1 MLPLLELPDYPA
13 PPGAEVAEIATR
25 DGVLIRTAAWR
36 PAGTPRATVLLLQG
50 RAEFIEKYYEVVGE
64 LLARDCAVATFDW
77 RGQGGSARAL
87 ATRHHG
93 HVRSFDDFRHDY
105 EAVRERFVGPASSR
119 PVYVLAHSMGACIAL
134 TGALDGWL
142 GADRL
147 VAVSPMIDIS
157 LVRRG
162 RLVRALARG
171 LSRLGAAS
179 RLVPGGQLRSIS
191 TLPFPGNRLGTDPVR
206 YARNAA
212 LATALDWA
220 AIGSPTIGWLAAA
233 YAAMDRLAAPTLAP
247 VAIPTLVVAAEDDPV
262 CSTPA
267 IRLFGRRLAQGRI
280 VVVPG
285 ARHEILM
292 EADAIR
298 ARFWS
303 EFDTFLADPPSGTEV
318 ERLGPEVTPRGA

>member
-1 MLPLLELPDYPA
+1 MLPLRELPDYPA
-13 PPGAEVAEIATR
+13 PAGAEVAEVLTR
-25 DGVLIRTAAWR
+25 DGVPIRAAAWR
-36 PAGTPRATVLLLQG
+36 PAGPARATVLLLQG

-64 LLARDCAVATFDW
+64 LLARGCAVATFDW

-87 ATRHHG
+87 AARHHG
-93 HVRSFDDFRHDY
+93 HVRRFEDFRHDY
-105 EAVRERFVGPASSR
+105 EAVRDRFVGPAASG
-119 PVYVLAHSMGACIAL
+119 PVHVLAHSMGACIAL

-171 LSRLGAAS
+171 LSRLGAAG
-179 RLVPGGQLRSIS
+179 RMVPGGQIRSIS
-191 TLPFPGNRLGTDPVR
+191 TLPFAGNRLGTDPVR

-212 LATALDWA
+212 LARALGWA
-220 AIGSPTIGWLAAA
+220 AVGSPTIGWLAAA
-233 YAAMDRLAAPTLAP
+233 YAAMDRLAAPAP
-247 VAIPTLVVAAEDDPV
+247 PIGLPTLVVAAEDDPV

-267 IRLFGRRLAQGRI
+267 IRLFARRLARGRI
-280 VVVPG
+280 VVLPG

-303 EFDTFLADPPSGTEV
+303 EFDAFVADPPAATEV
-318 ERLGPEVTPRGA
+318 ARPGTDVSPRGA